1 VHPPRHTQSNQSGQA
16 LPEFALV
23 LPLLLVL
30 LLGMLDLGK
39 AFHYWIDTTQ
49 ITSEGARY
57 AAVNRK
63 PDPASGLSLQQ
74 QLQGQGTSGELR
86 TGSSDSLPT
95 PAEVCIDFPLGTSNP
110 GDPVR
115 VTMRFIYHWLPFL
128 ANPERMGIASTS
140 VESSAI
146 MRLEATPTNFTAGC
160 A

>member
-1 VHPPRHTQSNQSGQA
+1 VHPPRHTQSPESGQA

-30 LLGMLDLGK
+30 LLGMLDFGK
-39 AFHYWIDTTQ
+39 AFNYWIDTTQ
-49 ITSEGARY
+49 ITSEGARF

-63 PDPASGLSLQQ
+63 PDQASGLSLQQ
-74 QLQGQGTSGELR
+74 QLQGQGTTAELR
-86 TGSSDSLPT
+86 TGSSDSMPT
-95 PAEVCIDFPLGTSNP
+95 PAEVCIDFPSGTSNP

-115 VTMRFIYHWLPFL
+115 VTMRFAYHWLPYL
-128 ANPERMGIASTS
+128 GKRMGDLASTS